1 MSTELDYTD
10 DELYD
15 EFEEEDMQEE
25 RPAGAGAFRFVSV
38 LLFLIAVAG
47 LFIGMIPALE
57 SSITTGEGTWSGS
70 LFAAILET
78 FKGLFGLEHATT
90 DFNLLDPLSSSQY
103 PYTYGIGKIAEY
115 LPYVIAGAVVV
126 SLVTMIVSF
135 ASAKAAKGSAYT
147 GGVIILL
154 AYGFFFAFLFAARSY
169 FGLTGLRAITDLP
182 SAIIVGAVVIVLAIS
197 SIALKKGYGLAN
209 SICVLLA
216 IVAIVAFLYPGE
228 TVIAD
233 IRQVL
238 LFEDG
243 ASIAKTVILLGMSA
257 VLALNL
263 LISIFRFA
271 AKRAYPFDAV
281 RHFVMF
287 GFAVATACLYLFAD
301 GFASP
306 DWEAL
311 AKLPLIL
318 LLASSLAAFLVS
330 LLCCIAVSVRK
341 SKAIAEEE
349 ENGEDDSLALTDEAP
364 AEKAETEKTTAIAE
378 APAAATAVAVSP
390 AAAAPVA
397 EPPMSEFEKRMSEI
411 AQGTQREQPAA
422 HDSTVIYNGHYTYDA
437 FMGTLTGEEKTEFG
451 NLFISKKYGMQNYL
465 PTYVVGGNNDEFFS
479 KVFIYLG
486 KYRSFISSNLLEKMY
501 RFVNNEM

>member
-271 AKRAYPFDAV
+271 ANFWRFALFSPAFPKLSQFHRFGKIKIFLRFPSENPRQSQKRKKTGKTIP
-281 RHFVMF
+281 
-287 GFAVATACLYLFAD
+287 
-301 GFASP
+301 SP
-306 DWEAL
+306 SRM
-311 AKLPLIL
+311 KLPRKRRKRKKLPQLQKL
-318 LLASSLAAFLVS
+318 LPLRRPL
-330 LLCCIAVSVRK
+330 R
-341 SKAIAEEE
+341 
-349 ENGEDDSLALTDEAP
+349 
-364 AEKAETEKTTAIAE
+364 
-378 APAAATAVAVSP
+378 
-390 AAAAPVA
+390 
-397 EPPMSEFEKRMSEI
+397 
-411 AQGTQREQPAA
+411 
-422 HDSTVIYNGHYTYDA
+422 
-437 FMGTLTGEEKTEFG
+437 
-451 NLFISKKYGMQNYL
+451 YL
-465 PTYVVGGNNDEFFS
+465 P
-479 KVFIYLG
+479 
-486 KYRSFISSNLLEKMY
+486 LL
-501 RFVNNEM
+501 RRPLPNPR